1 MREATFTNLDRAPT
15 EEELGAALGRSRAAW
30 NRLREFLRENY
41 DLDGEW
47 AYYGRKAGWVLRY
60 RKGGK
65 ALTTLS
71 PYKGFFT
78 VQLVLGAADYEKAR
92 DAKLGSGTR
101 EAIRAAH
108 PYHDGRWLFPEVRSL
123 KDLDDVLTLLLIKR
137 KPAGAGR
144 SAPRPRR

>member
-1 MREATFTNLDRAPT
+1 MREATFTNGTRAPT

-30 NRLREFLRENY
+30 KRLREFLLKNY
-41 DLDGEW
+41 GLDGEW

-71 PYKGFFT
+71 PYRGFFT
-78 VQLVLGAADYEKAR
+78 VQLVLGRKDYERAR
-92 DAKLGSGTR
+92 AAKLGSGTR
-101 EAIRAAH
+101 EAIAAAR

-123 KDLDDVLTLLLIKR
+123 KDLDDVLTFLLIKR
-137 KPAGAGR
+137 KPAG
-144 SAPRPRR
+144 SSYE